1 MANKRPFREF
11 LYLDVPKVESLISQ
25 LDEGLSKDQTSQKST
40 QNRVSGGGS
49 IAQLLNLSGEH
60 GRTRSLQET
69 KVLHDFAFNRA
80 KKLLH
85 DHNLVL
91 SSEELRIPFDA
102 ETLPFIAAVGEI
114 AILDH
119 EMLGTVEKVAK
130 AINDTQESGLFPSE
144 AGSNQSQMPDPA
156 IFGLPAK
163 VLSEMWGDV
172 VLSRMTD
179 PQHNAFTMIMRRP
192 FLREDSL
199 AFVMR
204 YGFRPIGK
212 WNALG
217 LITAVPTA
225 AQAKEVAQA
234 LANPSLVA
242 ADSIMQTMLPVLELA
257 TKLMFSV
264 SGVQPPD
271 IAFDPIAVYR
281 EVAPLP

>member
-1 MANKRPFREF
+1 MANNRPFREF

-25 LDEGLSKDQTSQKST
+25 LDEGLSRDQTSQKGS
-40 QNRVSGGGS
+40 QSRVSGGGS

-85 DHNLVL
+85 DHGLVL
-91 SSEELRIPFDA
+91 SSDQLHVPFNV
-102 ETLPFIAAVGEI
+102 ETLPFIAAEGEI

-119 EMLGTVEKVAK
+119 QMLTTVEKVAK
-130 AINDTQESGLFPSE
+130 AMGDVQDSELFPRTD
-144 AGSNQSQMPDPA
+144 GSNQTRMPDPDV
-156 IFGLPAK
+156 FGLPARA
-163 VLSEMWGDV
+163 LSEMWGDV
-172 VLSRMTD
+172 VLSRLTD
-179 PQHNAFTMIMRRP
+179 LQHNAFTMIMRRQ

-204 YGFRPIGK
+204 YGFRPIGR
-212 WNALG
+212 WHALG

-225 AQAKEVAQA
+225 AQVDEVSEA
-234 LANPSLVA
+234 LANPNLVA
-242 ADSIMQTMLPVLELA
+242 ADSIMHTMLPVLELA
-257 TKLMFSV
+257 TKLMFSM

-281 EVAPLP
+281 EVAPRL

>member
-11 LYLDVPKVESLISQ
+11 LYLNVPKVESLISQ
-25 LDEGLSKDQTSQKST
+25 LDEGLSRDQTTQKGSQS
-40 QNRVSGGGS
+40 RVSGGGS

-80 KKLLH
+80 KTLLH
-85 DHNLVL
+85 DHGLVL
-91 SSEELRIPFDA
+91 SSEELPIPFDA
-102 ETLPFIAAVGEI
+102 ETLPFVAAEGEI
-114 AILDH
+114 SILDH
-119 EMLGTVEKVAK
+119 EMLATVEKVAR
-130 AINDTQESGLFPSE
+130 AMHAVQGSELFPREVSSE
-144 AGSNQSQMPDPA
+144 QAQMPEPDT
-156 IFGLPAK
+156 FGLPAK
-163 VLSEMWGDV
+163 VLAEMWGDV

-179 PQHNAFTMIMRRP
+179 SRHNAFTMIMRRP

-217 LITAVPTA
+217 LITAVPT
-225 AQAKEVAQA
+225 VAQVDEVSRE
-234 LANPSLVA
+234 LQNPPA
-242 ADSIMQTMLPVLELA
+242 IAGGSIMQTMLPTLELA
-257 TKLMFSV
+257 TKLMFSI

-281 EVAPLP
+281 EVAPRR